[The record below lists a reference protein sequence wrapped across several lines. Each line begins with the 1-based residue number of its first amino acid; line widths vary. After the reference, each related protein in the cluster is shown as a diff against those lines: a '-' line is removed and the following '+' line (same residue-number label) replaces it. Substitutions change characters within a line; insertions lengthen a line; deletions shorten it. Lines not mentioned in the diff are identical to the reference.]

1 MIIDPIKNGIVID
14 HIQAGKG
21 RAIYD
26 FLELEQLGCSVALIR
41 NVFSKKTGKKDII
54 KIDAVIDIDFDV
66 LGYLTPSATVSI
78 IKNEKIVDKRKIEL
92 PETLKNV
99 IKCKNP
105 RCITSVEQGIEHVF
119 KLVDKENKVYRCI
132 YCESKANDN

>member
-54 KIDAVIDIDFDV
+54 KIDEIIDIDFDV

>member
-26 FLELEQLGCSVALIR
+26 FLELEQLDCSVALIR

-54 KIDAVIDIDFDV
+54 KIDEIIDIDFDV

-78 IKNEKIVDKRKIEL
+78 IKNEKIVDKKKIEL
-92 PETLKNV
+92 PEVLKNV
-99 IKCKNP
+99 IRCKNP
-105 RCITSVEQGIEHVF
+105 RCITSVEQGIEHTF

-132 YCESKANDN
+132 YCESKAND